1 MRTPVGSLT
10 DVSGIRVGHYTDP
23 VGVTGCTVILCEAGA
38 AAAVDVRGGAPA
50 TRETD
55 LLRPGNLVQ
64 RVHALLLTGGSAF
77 GLDAAAGVMR
87 FLEERGVGFATSAGS
102 VPIVPAAA
110 LFDLGI
116 GSPAAR
122 PGPDDAYAA
131 CVRASAEP
139 GAQGSVGAGTG
150 ATVGHLGGMSRA
162 TKGGI
167 GAASRR
173 LANGVTVAALAAV
186 NAFGD
191 VRASTT
197 NRILAGTRVAV
208 ESRDFHDTTGN
219 IEDLPERRAAFREH
233 TTLAVV
239 ATDASFDRAALVR
252 VAAMAHDGLARA
264 ISPAHTAFDGDLV
277 FALSTGAG
285 PVADGTV
292 VGTVAAELLAAA
304 IVRGVLAASSLGG
317 VPAAGEGVA

>member
-1 MRTPVGSLT
+1 
-10 DVSGIRVGHYTDP
+10 
-23 VGVTGCTVILCEAGA
+23 
-38 AAAVDVRGGAPA
+38 
-50 TRETD
+50 
-55 LLRPGNLVQ
+55 
-64 RVHALLLTGGSAF
+64 
-77 GLDAAAGVMR
+77 
-87 FLEERGVGFATSAGS
+87 
-102 VPIVPAAA
+102 
-110 LFDLGI
+110 
-116 GSPAAR
+116 
-122 PGPDDAYAA
+122 
-131 CVRASAEP
+131 VRASAEP

-173 LANGVTVAALAAV
+173 LANGATVAALAAV

-208 ESRDFHDTTGN
+208 ESRDFHDTTAN
-219 IEDLPERRAAFREH
+219 IENLPERRAAFREH

-239 ATDASFDRAALVR
+239 ATDAPFDRAALVR

-264 ISPAHTAFDGDLV
+264 ITPAHTAFDGDLV

-285 PVADGTV
+285 PVVDGTV
-292 VGTVAAELLAAA
+292 VGTVAAELLATA